1 MFSQE
6 NPLRIS
12 WASTGIPGSSVAQLV
27 GKDTVHMGSRWFKS
41 LEPCVPVP
49 SCPSVVGTTVGQA
62 AKLCQQFST
71 TISLWKPKSSGIGRT
86 SRVSELTRTKVGR
99 PCL

>member
-1 MFSQE
+1 MLSQE
-6 NPLRIS
+6 NPVRFS
-12 WASTGIPGSSVAQLV
+12 SASTGIPGSSVAQLV

-62 AKLCQQFST
+62 GKLYEQFST